1 MRNIVVIITLLFLST
16 CGHANAHEFTPT
28 YPKLKPSFMPGIL
41 TTEMKLFNARTDVEY
56 FGLSV
61 FDGEW
66 NSVPFATETNI
77 IKLRYLDRKKVNIYI
92 REKDRNKAV
101 YICSESK
108 LLGRGNGLTMVKSK
122 ICSKIK

>member
-1 MRNIVVIITLLFLST
+1 MRHIVVIITLLVLSAH
-16 CGHANAHEFTPT
+16 GHVGAHEFTPT

-41 TTEMKLFNARTDVEY
+41 QTEMKLFNARNDVEY

-66 NSVPFATETNI
+66 NAIPFATETNI
-77 IKLRYLDRKKVNIYI
+77 IRLKYLDRKKVNIYI
-92 REKDRNKAV
+92 REKDRNNAV

-108 LLGRGNGLTMVKSK
+108 LLGRGTGLTMVKSK

>member
-1 MRNIVVIITLLFLST
+1 MRYMFVIIMLFLSI

-28 YPKLKPSFMPGIL
+28 YPKLERSFMPGIL
-41 TTEMKLFNARTDVEY
+41 QTKMSLFNARNDVEY

-66 NSVPFATETNI
+66 RPVPFATESNTI
-77 IKLRYLDRKKVNIYI
+77 RLKYLDRKKVNIYI
-92 REKDRNKAV
+92 REKDRDKAV

-108 LLGRGNGLTMVKSK
+108 LLGRGSGLTMVKSR